1 MYKKY
6 YLKNGDCVT
15 RKHLLAILNWCKKT
29 LGRSKYFS
37 IRALQIKF
45 KSNLEFFIGIFDV
58 EKNCIYVNPTGN
70 ENVLDFITTII
81 HEYVHFQQDF
91 SKYEEIELKLPR
103 KRNYYDHPY
112 EKEAE
117 TKAQKLKRACF
128 KDLKKEFNW

>member
-6 YLKNGDCVT
+6 YLKNGDSIN
-15 RKHLLAILNWCKKT
+15 RKQLLAILNWCKKN

-58 EKNCIYVNPTGN
+58 DKNCIFVNPIESKN
-70 ENVLDFITTII
+70 ILDLITTVI

-112 EKEAE
+112 EREAE
-117 TKAQKLKRACF
+117 LKAQKLKRNCF
-128 KDLKKEFNW
+128 NDLKKEFGW

>member
-6 YLKNGDCVT
+6 YLKNGDSIN
-15 RKHLLAILNWCKKT
+15 RKQLLAILNWCKKN

-37 IRALQIKF
+37 VRALQIKF

-58 EKNCIYVNPTGN
+58 EKNCIFVNPIESKN
-70 ENVLDFITTII
+70 ILDLITTVI

-112 EKEAE
+112 EREAE
-117 TKAQKLKRACF
+117 LKAQKLKKNCF
-128 KDLKKEFNW
+128 NDLKKEFGW